1 MNVAPCNGGRPGF
14 ERSFSSG
21 VATRRYPA
29 FASCVGR
36 VLAAL
41 SLTMGGCT
49 QLEPLPAGACE
60 SNQQCIDE
68 SGGSPAICRRS
79 DGRCVEVLSE
89 DCVEVFNGEAL
100 ARDDT
105 LVLGLLHPFL
115 DEFASS
121 GGPATDGVK
130 MAFDE
135 LEAIRQGVPLVGDNR
150 RTRKLAVVACHERG
164 GRNEDQVHLR
174 AARHL
179 VEGLEVPAIIGCGFT
194 PITIEVATEVAVP
207 SGVLMLSPLSAGDA
221 ITRLDD
227 DNLVWRTVP
236 PVIFEAP
243 AYARLVSEL
252 ETTIRT
258 RLGSSIEEP
267 LRLTI
272 ATKGDAFGRGFR
284 EAIRPNLRLG
294 GGELVL
300 NDPNIDEFEYAD
312 RPDSAE
318 ARAELE
324 AYAEQ
329 VARHRP
335 HMVLFVGTN
344 EAFQIMLPHV
354 ERSWEALA
362 GAATPRP
369 RYVFTRGSQLQD
381 LLDVIRDVE
390 STVGGGASSLHQRVV
405 GTSVSGRGAIYD
417 AFRSRFQAR
426 FGRPAGRSAEH
437 GYDAGFLLQYAVAH
451 ASVNQRTNSPTGK
464 QLATAMESMSSG
476 QQSPPT
482 EAGIGVA
489 IQEILAGRSIDYDGA
504 SGSLDFDPST
514 GEAPADI
521 EVWCIELGGRGSLA
535 FASPEG
541 YYDYRTGTFTGPV
554 ICEP

>member
-1 MNVAPCNGGRPGF
+1 MHVEHGSGRRRRF
-14 ERSFSSG
+14 ERAFPSG
-21 VATRRYPA
+21 VATSRCPV
-29 FASCVGR
+29 FMSCVGR
-36 VLAAL
+36 VLAVL
-41 SLTMGGCT
+41 SLTTAACT
-49 QLEPLPAGACE
+49 QLEQLPATACE
-60 SNQQCIDE
+60 SNQQCMDE

-79 DGRCVEVLSE
+79 DGRCVEMLSE
-89 DCVEVFNGEAL
+89 DCVKVFNSEAL
-100 ARDDT
+100 AQDDT

-115 DEFASS
+115 NEFVSS
-121 GGPATDGVK
+121 GGPATDGVS

-135 LEAIRQGVPLVGDNR
+135 MEAIRQGVPLVGDNR

-164 GRNEDQVHLR
+164 PDADQVHLR

-179 VEGLEVPAIIGCGFT
+179 VEDLEVPAIIGCGFT
-194 PITIEVATEVAVP
+194 PITIEVATQVTVP
-207 SGVLMLSPLSAGDA
+207 SGVLLLSPLSAGDA

-227 DNLVWRTVP
+227 DGLVWRTVP

-252 ETTIRT
+252 ETTVRT
-258 RLGSSIEEP
+258 RLASAVTDQ

-284 EAIRPNLRLG
+284 EAIRPNLRLN
-294 GGELVL
+294 GGELKL
-300 NDPNIDEFEYAD
+300 DDPNIDEFEYAD
-312 RPDSAE
+312 TPDSPE

-329 VARHRP
+329 VARHQP
-335 HMVLFVGTN
+335 HIVLFVGTN
-344 EAFQIMLPHV
+344 EAFQVMLPHV

-369 RYVFTRGSQLQD
+369 IYVFTRGSKLQD

-390 STVGGGASSLHQRVV
+390 STVGAGSLSLHQRVI
-405 GTSVSGRGAIYD
+405 GTSVSGRGTIYD
-417 AFRSRFQAR
+417 AFRARFQAR
-426 FGRPAGRSAEH
+426 FGQPAGRSAEH

-451 ASVNQRTNSPTGK
+451 AAVNQGTNSPTGK
-464 QLATAMESMSSG
+464 QLATAMQSMSSG
-476 QQSPPT
+476 LKSPPT
-482 EAGIGVA
+482 EAGIGNA
-489 IQEILAGRSIDYDGA
+489 MEEILAGRSIDYEGA
-504 SGSLDFDPST
+504 SGPLDFDPST

-521 EVWCIELGGRGSLA
+521 EVWCIEVDGRGSLA
-535 FASPEG
+535 FGDPQG
-541 YYDYRTGTFTGPV
+541 YYDYRTATFTGRV